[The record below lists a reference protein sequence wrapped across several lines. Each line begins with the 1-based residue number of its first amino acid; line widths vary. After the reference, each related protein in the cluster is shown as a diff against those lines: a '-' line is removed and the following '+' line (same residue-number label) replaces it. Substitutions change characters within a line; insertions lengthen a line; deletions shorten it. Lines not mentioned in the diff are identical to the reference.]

1 MKVERQTLH
10 YCLSKAKEHYKAG
23 EKSKSRD
30 YLDMGIAYVATKK
43 QEGYD
48 GEDLIED
55 VKVNLWLER
64 FWMKLENWGLLL

>member
-10 YCLSKAKEHYKAG
+10 YCLSKAKEHYKSG
-23 EKSKSRD
+23 EKNKSRD